1 VIDRII
7 TNLAGNEMNFVKKKK
22 NWKVPFNEFIDWE
35 KLVWKMVESAFKLFY
50 GDCAVFFGLVLN
62 LKI

>member
-1 VIDRII
+1 
-7 TNLAGNEMNFVKKKK
+7 MNFVKKKK